1 MSVYTAYQLAQ
12 PTQSLLDSMT
22 TRGFGPAVDTTAKK
36 KGIMDDAQEKVEKAF
51 KRSEERS
58 GKWKPVTTILDTAA
72 GFVDPA
78 TAAILGAVSGGLS
91 GFDRMRAYEGL
102 KKDTKGMGKYSF
114 MDDYMKGVKKQI
126 SGLKTDVGD
135 VLVSAGTGA
144 LKNFAMGKA
153 SEAMAGLKSDVPG
166 LDAGTEFLDKS
177 TEAAEL
183 VTDAGADMAE
193 KAAEKTA
200 KDVVKK
206 TAEGYKPPGADLSY
220 ADVEKLDPLMLDA
233 TKVTGDASKSIP
245 KKIDLANVKEMPTK
259 FDLGSGK
266 SPDLTETLNAAKR
279 SKTIDV
285 ASKFKPEA
293 ADWIKNLQ
301 QGGGKDMLSNLINP
315 EDIMGSIAGLT
326 QVGQGFLT
334 PLLNYNKPSDF
345 RLY

>member
-1 MSVYTAYQLAQ
+1 MSVYSAYQLAQ

-22 TRGFGPAVDTTAKK
+22 QRSFGPSVDPTVKK
-36 KGIMDDAQEKVEKAF
+36 KGIMEDAQEKVEKAF
-51 KRSEERS
+51 KKAEKRSE
-58 GKWKPVTTILDTAA
+58 KWKPVTTALDVAA
-72 GFVDPA
+72 GFMPPHI
-78 TAAILGAVSGGLS
+78 AAIMGAVSGGFS
-91 GFDRMRAYEGL
+91 GYDRMRAFEGL
-102 KKDTKGMGKYSF
+102 KDDTKGIGEYSF

-126 SGLKTDVGD
+126 GGLKTDVGD

-183 VTDAGADMAE
+183 VTDAGADI
-193 KAAEKTA
+193 AEKTA
-200 KDVVKK
+200 ADIGTKMDSFSKMSPEDLEKLRQAK
-206 TAEGYKPPGADLSY
+206 TA
-220 ADVEKLDPLMLDA
+220 
-233 TKVTGDASKSIP
+233 IP
-245 KKIDLANVKEMPTK
+245 EKIDLANVKEMPTK
-259 FDLGSGK
+259 FDLGSSK
-266 SPDLTETLNAAKR
+266 APDLTETINAANR

-301 QGGGKDMLSNLINP
+301 QGGGKNMLSNLINP

>member
-1 MSVYTAYQLAQ
+1 MSAYSAYQLAQ
-12 PTQSLLDSMT
+12 PRQSLLDSMT
-22 TRGFGPAVDTTAKK
+22 TRGFGPAVDTAAKK

-51 KRSEERS
+51 KRSEKRS

-126 SGLKTDVGD
+126 GGLKTDVGD

-177 TEAAEL
+177 AEAAKAAEL
-183 VTDAGADMAE
+183 VTDAGTDI
-193 KAAEKTA
+193 AEKTA
-200 KDVVKK
+200 EGAAKKSADIGTKVDSLNFDESAFSKMSPEDLEKFRKAK
-206 TAEGYKPPGADLSY
+206 TA
-220 ADVEKLDPLMLDA
+220 
-233 TKVTGDASKSIP
+233 IP
-245 KKIDLANVKEMPTK
+245 EKIDLANVKEMPTK

-266 SPDLTETLNAAKR
+266 APDLTETLNAAKR

-301 QGGGKDMLSNLINP
+301 QGGGKDMLSNLIDP

>member
-1 MSVYTAYQLAQ
+1 MSAYTAYQLAQ
-12 PTQSLLDSMT
+12 PNQSLLDSMT

-51 KRSEERS
+51 KRSEKRS

-102 KKDTKGMGKYSF
+102 KKDTKGLGEYGF
-114 MDDYMKGVKKQI
+114 LDDYMKGVKKQV
-126 SGLKTDVGD
+126 SGLETDAGD

-183 VTDAGADMAE
+183 VTDAGADI
-193 KAAEKTA
+193 AEKTA
-200 KDVVKK
+200 ADIGTKMDSFSKMSPEDLEKLRQAK
-206 TAEGYKPPGADLSY
+206 TA
-220 ADVEKLDPLMLDA
+220 
-233 TKVTGDASKSIP
+233 IP
-245 KKIDLANVKEMPTK
+245 EKIDLANVKEMPTK

-266 SPDLTETLNAAKR
+266 APDLTETLNAAKR

-301 QGGGKDMLSNLINP
+301 QGGGKDMLSNLIDP

-345 RLY
+345 EFYG